1 MRGRKSKTWLALTLV
16 ALLGLTMVSGC
27 AKEAAQKKVILVVSF
42 GTSYNDNRDLSI
54 GGLETAIQNANP
66 GYEVRRAFTSQ
77 IIIDKLK
84 ERDNL
89 IIDNVAAAM
98 ERLVAD
104 GVEEVI
110 IQPTHVLN
118 GYEYNDIINEVTPYA
133 DKFTV
138 FKIGKNLLDS
148 DRDYQ
153 ELIAAITEETADLV
167 TEDTAILFMGHGT
180 EHESNTIYSN
190 LQEILT
196 AANHDNY
203 YIGTVDMEPELGDII
218 PLIEAKGI
226 TKVVL
231 LPLMIVAGDHANND
245 MVGDD
250 EDSWKSILTAAGFA
264 VEYELKG
271 LGQYPGIQQMFVRH
285 VTETIN
291 S

>member
-1 MRGRKSKTWLALTLV
+1 
-16 ALLGLTMVSGC
+16 
-27 AKEAAQKKVILVVSF
+27 
-42 GTSYNDNRDLSI
+42 
-54 GGLETAIQNANP
+54 
-66 GYEVRRAFTSQ
+66 
-77 IIIDKLK
+77 
-84 ERDNL
+84 
-89 IIDNVAAAM
+89 
-98 ERLVAD
+98 
-104 GVEEVI
+104 
-110 IQPTHVLN
+110 
-118 GYEYNDIINEVTPYA
+118 
-133 DKFTV
+133 
-138 FKIGKNLLDS
+138 
-148 DRDYQ
+148 
-153 ELIAAITEETADLV
+153 
-167 TEDTAILFMGHGT
+167 MGHGT
-180 EHESNTIYSN
+180 EHESNTIYNN

-203 YIGTVDMEPELGDII
+203 YIGTVDMEPELEDII